1 MAPPI
6 RILTDPLIAA
16 PLLIALLYYPNKLRQ
31 LLPTVLRKYT
41 ASPGFIRALK
51 LCIGFSIARNLN
63 GTLSHMA
70 INNWRPGST
79 WGKGK
84 EKELVLITGGS
95 SGFGEC
101 MARKFVERG
110 VEVVVIDLKEPKTPF
125 PPAIHHYTA
134 DVSSPSSISSIAS
147 EIRMNHGD
155 PTVLINNAG
164 VATFRTVLDES
175 EDAIKRTFEVNA
187 LGMFWVVREFLPRMI
202 ERDHGHVVNIA
213 SVASFIA
220 PAQLVDYA
228 CSKSSVMA
236 FHEGLSTEMHARY
249 KAPHVRTTIV
259 HPGWSRTPLLE
270 EIYSKPKWHESMLEP
285 EVVAQAVVKQ
295 VLSGQS
301 GVIIIPKL
309 LGMVSVLRALPFWL
323 QIPVRNAF
331 KNTLDVLE

>member
-1 MAPPI
+1 MHQSIFHFQFFSFCQSKQREFPTIMARPNGKTIARNLLTAPI

-125 PPAIHHYTA
+125 RL
-134 DVSSPSSISSIAS
+134 SPSSKFYLQ
-147 EIRMNHGD
+147 N
-155 PTVLINNAG
+155 
-164 VATFRTVLDES
+164 F
-175 EDAIKRTFEVNA
+175 
-187 LGMFWVVREFLPRMI
+187 
-202 ERDHGHVVNIA
+202 
-213 SVASFIA
+213 
-220 PAQLVDYA
+220 
-228 CSKSSVMA
+228 
-236 FHEGLSTEMHARY
+236 
-249 KAPHVRTTIV
+249 
-259 HPGWSRTPLLE
+259 SRTNT
-270 EIYSKPKWHESMLEP
+270 YPKHPPSTITPPMSHP
-285 EVVAQAVVKQ
+285 PPP
-295 VLSGQS
+295 S
-301 GVIIIPKL
+301 
-309 LGMVSVLRALPFWL
+309 
-323 QIPVRNAF
+323 PV
-331 KNTLDVLE
+331 